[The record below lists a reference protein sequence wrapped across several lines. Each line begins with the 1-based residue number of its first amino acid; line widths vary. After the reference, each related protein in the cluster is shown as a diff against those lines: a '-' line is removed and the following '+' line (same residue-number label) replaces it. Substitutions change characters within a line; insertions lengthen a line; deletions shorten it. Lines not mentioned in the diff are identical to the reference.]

1 LARAS
6 DFVETSTRKFLAV
19 VDESLFLHG
28 WETARTGYAAYA
40 VTRNSL
46 IAMGKVLIRANSVLA
61 TVTGNLVLSSVD
73 PGLQMTQH
81 IIQFML
87 ENAQIVASFAE
98 PFPELRSWIGFLIDH
113 IDREK
118 LDDDY

>member
-28 WETARTGYAAYA
+28 WETARTGYGLC
-40 VTRNSL
+40 TRNSL

-98 PFPELRSWIGFLIDH
+98 PFPELRSWIGVLIDH